1 VGSIVSW
8 KYPTLEL
15 RVVLYDGILWVYNRL
30 RGTLGL
36 PIRGLLYT
44 SVSLV
49 CVGRCSGWRI
59 GILLNNPRVALYMQY
74 HPGRKQACVRWAD
87 GVGKRLGEEIGG
99 TWGIGILSMLGM
111 LQGTTG
117 IGSGRS
123 CELILGL
130 LGATVHFAVLSCVI
144 MKLY

>member
-1 VGSIVSW
+1 
-8 KYPTLEL
+8 
-15 RVVLYDGILWVYNRL
+15 
-30 RGTLGL
+30 
-36 PIRGLLYT
+36 
-44 SVSLV
+44 
-49 CVGRCSGWRI
+49 
-59 GILLNNPRVALYMQY
+59 
-74 HPGRKQACVRWAD
+74 
-87 GVGKRLGEEIGG
+87 
-99 TWGIGILSMLGM
+99 